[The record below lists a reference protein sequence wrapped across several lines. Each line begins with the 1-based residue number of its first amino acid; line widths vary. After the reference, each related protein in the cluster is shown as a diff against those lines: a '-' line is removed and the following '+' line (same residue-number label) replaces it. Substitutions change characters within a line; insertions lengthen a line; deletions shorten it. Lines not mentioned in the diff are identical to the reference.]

1 MKTLKP
7 RPNKPKSSRVRGSVQ
22 APPKQEM
29 RAKIPRTLSARRK
42 WLFRLV
48 ALLIIPLAALA
59 IPEVALRLCG
69 YGYDAHFFK
78 PTILGGRNML
88 VENDSYGFRFFPP
101 EVARLPRPIL
111 IEAKKPEDVYRIFV
125 FGESA
130 AEGDPD
136 PAFGPAR
143 YFEVLLRERY
153 PQQRFEIVNAAVTAN
168 NSHGILPIAR
178 ECAHREGDLW
188 IIYMGNNEMIGPF
201 GAAGVFGQKAPPL
214 ALIRANLAV
223 KETRLGQLLDAG
235 VGYLKNRNS
244 TASQWGG
251 LEMFAEH
258 RISPNDPAKERVYR
272 NFKSNLEAV
281 LRAGRD
287 GGAKILLNS
296 VAVNLKDCPPLA
308 SEASTALTAEDRAN
322 CDKLSAEAKIA
333 AAKGDATTAARDLEL
348 AVKLDPENAELQY
361 QLGCNLLELTNMAAA
376 REHFQLACDN
386 DAVPARTDSRINGL
400 IHQAA
405 KEFADGTN
413 VILLDAAAV
422 LANPDDGICGNDVF
436 YEHVHFNPNGSYRL
450 GRTWAEQMEPLLP
463 EGIRKQSAGAW
474 ASQELCQRRLALTDW
489 NRRNDLN
496 EIVNRRHAAP
506 LNGQSNNAEQLAG
519 LQAELAEL
527 QHRMDSSAAGQARQ
541 TCEDAI
547 QRAPQDLDIHCN
559 FADFLE
565 AVGNFP
571 EAAGQWQ
578 QVQQLRPD
586 YYLGYFQ
593 EGRMRERMGE
603 LDLARTEFQQ
613 AVTLRPVMDS
623 AWFEL
628 SNIAAS
634 EGDLELALRDV
645 QSASRLQ
652 PHRPVY
658 YACMGKLLSRMN
670 RHPDAVGQYR
680 QALRVDPNYWD
691 GHMALGG
698 ELAGVENWIEAQTE
712 FEAGVKL
719 RPDSIPA
726 HMALGSVLA
735 RQSKWDAAQQEFERV
750 LHLDPEDQPAQ
761 ASLDQLRVER
771 SGGTSIGQKN

>member
-1 MKTLKP
+1 M
-7 RPNKPKSSRVRGSVQ
+7 
-22 APPKQEM
+22 
-29 RAKIPRTLSARRK
+29 
-42 WLFRLV
+42 
-48 ALLIIPLAALA
+48 LIIPLAALA
-59 IPEVALRLCG
+59 ITEVALRLCG
-69 YGYDAHFFK
+69 YGYDTRFFK
-78 PTILGGRNML
+78 PLIVAGRNML

-111 IEAKKPEDVYRIFV
+111 IEASKPADVYRIFV

-143 YFEVLLRERY
+143 FLEVLLRERY
-153 PQQRFEIVNAAVTAN
+153 PRQRVEIVNVAVTAN

-178 ECAHREGDLW
+178 ECARREGDLW

-201 GAAGVFGQKAPPL
+201 GAAGVFGWKAPPL

-235 VGYLKNRNS
+235 AGYLKNRNS

-272 NFKSNLEAV
+272 NFMGNLEEI
-281 LRAGRD
+281 LRSGRD
-287 GGAKILLNS
+287 GGAKILLNT
-296 VAVNLKDCPPLA
+296 VAVNLKDCAPLG
-308 SEASTALTAEDRAN
+308 SEASTVLTAEDRAS
-322 CDKLSAEAKIA
+322 CDKLSAEAKTA
-333 AAKGDATTAARDLEL
+333 AGKGDATTAARFFER
-348 AVKLDPENAELQY
+348 AAKLDPENAELQY
-361 QLGCNLLELTNMAAA
+361 QLGCSLLELTNVAAA
-376 REHFQLACDN
+376 QEHFQLACDN
-386 DAVPARTDSRINGL
+386 DAVPARTDSRLNGL
-400 IHQAA
+400 IRQAA
-405 KEFADGTN
+405 HEIANNTN
-413 VILLDAAAV
+413 VVLLDAALA
-422 LANPDDGICGNDVF
+422 LANPGDGICGNDVF

-450 GRTWAEQMEPLLP
+450 GRAWAEQTEPLLP
-463 EGIRKQSAGAW
+463 EAIRGQSAAPW
-474 ASQELCQRRLALTDW
+474 ASQELCERRLALTDW

-496 EIVNRRHAAP
+496 EIVNRRHSAP
-506 LNGQSNNAEQLAG
+506 LNGQSNDAKQLAG
-519 LQAELAEL
+519 LRAELAEL
-527 QHRMDSSAAGQARQ
+527 GQRMDSSAAGQAKQ
-541 TCEDAI
+541 ICEDAI
-547 QRAPQDLDIHCN
+547 QRAPQDLDIRCN

-603 LDLARTEFQQ
+603 LDSARADFQE
-613 AVTLRPVMDS
+613 AVALRPVMDP

-634 EGDLELALRDV
+634 EGNLELALRDV

-652 PHRPVY
+652 PHRAIY

-670 RHPDAVGQYR
+670 RHGDAVGQYR
-680 QALRVDPNYWD
+680 QALRVDPGYWD
-691 GHMALGG
+691 GHMALGN
-698 ELAGVENWIEAQTE
+698 ELAGLENWTEAQTD

-726 HMALGSVLA
+726 HLALGSVLA
-735 RQSKWDAAQQEFERV
+735 RQSNWDAAQQEFESV
-750 LHLDPEDQPAQ
+750 LHLDPGNQTAQ

-771 SGGTSIGQKN
+771 GGGNSDDLKQ